1 MVIDGIARFNAL
13 PSAEAEVELY
23 ACFANR
29 HWASEVASGRP
40 YRDAPGLFDA
50 AAILL
55 ETLSDDEWLEAF
67 KAHPRIG
74 ERGGDAPASSEREQG
89 RAMRAAPETLARLAA
104 ENRSYEQK
112 FGHVFLIAAS
122 GRTADEIHAELQR
135 RMSNSPGAE
144 LEEAKRELR
153 KIAEIRLGKLLER

>member
-1 MVIDGIARFNAL
+1 LVIDGIARFNAL
-13 PSAEAEVELY
+13 PNAEAEEQLY

-29 HWASEVASGRP
+29 HWAAEVASGRP

-67 KAHPRIG
+67 KSHPRIG

-89 RAMRAAPETLARLAA
+89 KAMGAAPDTLARLAA

-122 GRTADEIHAELQR
+122 GRTADEILAELRR
-135 RMSNSPGAE
+135 RMSNGPAAE
-144 LEEAKRELR
+144 IEEAKRELR
-153 KIAEIRLGKLLER
+153 MIAQIRLGMLLDR

>member
-1 MVIDGIARFNAL
+1 MVIDGIAWFNAL

-29 HWASEVASGRP
+29 QWASEVASGRP
-40 YRDAPGLFDA
+40 YRDAHGVFDV

-55 ETLSDDEWLEAF
+55 DTLSDDEWLAAF

-74 ERGGDAPASSEREQG
+74 EAGGDAPASSEREQG

-104 ENRSYEQK
+104 GNRSYEQR

-122 GRTADEIHAELQR
+122 GRTADEILTELHR
-135 RMSNSPGAE
+135 RMSNSPAAE

-153 KIAEIRLGKLLER
+153 KIAHIRLGQLLAR